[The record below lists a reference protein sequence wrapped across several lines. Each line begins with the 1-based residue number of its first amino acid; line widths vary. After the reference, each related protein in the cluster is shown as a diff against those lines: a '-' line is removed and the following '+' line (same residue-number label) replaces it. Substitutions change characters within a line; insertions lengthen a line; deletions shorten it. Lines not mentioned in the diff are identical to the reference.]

1 MTSSCPAKSAASSQ
15 PEAQTQALTQQA
27 NPHVTSPSSP
37 PHLLTSD
44 QDPDICQPMA
54 ICEEIRLT
62 PQIQGPSLPAPPLP
76 QAQAESLPQR
86 KASKLGPSCF
96 TRPLSRATI
105 MEGSPVALEVK
116 VTGQPEPT
124 LTWPPQALGPCCLTS
139 CHRDHSRFIDG
150 DVSTD
155 IPGRAL
161 VCEDGKHFLFISV
174 ESDADGGLHE
184 AQAAKRDDS
193 QQTAGDRWLVAK
205 VLDTITVDW
214 TWFGTLCVL
223 LWLLYLMLL

>member
-1 MTSSCPAKSAASSQ
+1 MLQFDNNMTSFYINVVLLLTFMLWFVFSFCHSNKT
-15 PEAQTQALTQQA
+15 EAVKLTQLWHKQHHCMIEL
-27 NPHVTSPSSP
+27 NTS
-37 PHLLTSD
+37 HL
-44 QDPDICQPMA
+44 PGA
-54 ICEEIRLT
+54 AVR
-62 PQIQGPSLPAPPLP
+62 
-76 QAQAESLPQR
+76 
-86 KASKLGPSCF
+86 
-96 TRPLSRATI
+96 
-105 MEGSPVALEVK
+105 VK
-116 VTGQPEPT
+116 HILCCVR
-124 LTWPPQALGPCCLTS
+124 PPQALGPCCLTS

>member
-124 LTWPPQALGPCCLTS
+124 LTW
-139 CHRDHSRFIDG
+139 FIDG